1 MVMKKLLVLL
11 GIVNLISCET
21 TTQKPYP
28 CLDGNCEGQF
38 FIDTI
43 VSPGSYFDSTDGYW
57 RVKYSGLTYFTIQG
71 KLSELDPYYEVNK
84 VPLVETQYDS
94 DYWVIFDTLQWTSP
108 MYSVLSWFSDGS
120 YTQPIPVGN
129 LTYTLQDVARLQPPL
144 NIAGYQI
151 PKHFCWDCPYAPT
164 LLSTYSKYTYEPRQQ
179 IFIDDEMVG
188 DTANI
193 FIKVLFN
200 NDVGWRETREY
211 EIPVIFE

>member
-1 MVMKKLLVLL
+1 MKKLFVLFSIFILV
-11 GIVNLISCET
+11 SCEST
-21 TTQKPYP
+21 PQKPYP
-28 CLDGNCEGQF
+28 CLNGDCDAQF

-57 RVKYSGLTYFTIQG
+57 RVKYSGLTYFTVQG
-71 KLSELDPYYEVNK
+71 QLDELDPYYVINK

-94 DYWVIFDTLQWTSP
+94 DYWVIFDTLQWSSP
-108 MYSVLSWFSDGS
+108 MYSVLSWFSDAS
-120 YTQPIPVGN
+120 YTQPIPIGN
-129 LTYTLQDVARLQPPL
+129 LTYSLEDVANLHPPF

-151 PKHFCWDCPYAPT
+151 PKYFCWDCPYAET
-164 LLSTYSKYTYEPRQQ
+164 ILGTYSKYDYYPRQQ

-200 NDVGWRETREY
+200 NDSGWRETREY
-211 EIPVIFE
+211 QIPVIFE

>member
-1 MVMKKLLVLL
+1 
-11 GIVNLISCET
+11 
-21 TTQKPYP
+21 
-28 CLDGNCEGQF
+28 
-38 FIDTI
+38 
-43 VSPGSYFDSTDGYW
+43 
-57 RVKYSGLTYFTIQG
+57 
-71 KLSELDPYYEVNK
+71 
-84 VPLVETQYDS
+84 
-94 DYWVIFDTLQWTSP
+94 

-200 NDVGWRETREY
+200 NDTGWRETREY